1 MRKGDIIR
9 FTCPRSEYN
18 LHQMEVLSSV
28 ESSPQPRTNPDL
40 ILSKDAAN
48 HSSDYCG
55 INPDFCGK

>member
-1 MRKGDIIR
+1 
-9 FTCPRSEYN
+9 
-18 LHQMEVLSSV
+18 MELLSSV

-48 HSSDYCG
+48 KSSDYCG

>member
-48 HSSDYCG
+48 QGSDYCG